1 MAGQDKDW
9 RRLAGVMI
17 CGGVMHFVT
26 PSTYEKVIPPKLGE
40 PRRLVHASGVAEVV
54 AGALLLVPR
63 TRRLGGWLT
72 AAVLV
77 AVFPANVQ
85 MALDAGTDRQAV
97 PGVAAGRFRL
107 AALARLPLQVPLVLR
122 AVRIGRGR

>member
-1 MAGQDKDW
+1 MAGEDTDY

-17 CGGVMHFVT
+17 SGGVMHFVT
-26 PSTYEKVIPPKLGE
+26 PGTYEKVVPPKLGDA
-40 PRRLVHASGVAEVV
+40 RRLVLASGVAEVA

-85 MALDAGTDRQAV
+85 MALDAGTERQAV
-97 PGVAAGRFRL
+97 PKVPAGRFR
-107 AALARLPLQVPLVLR
+107 AVALARLPLQVPLVAR